1 MRKLIL
7 TAVSVIA
14 LTSAAAADERG
25 SVIETPRAIAP
36 ASVSVAATAEGE
48 DAGANTALDGSDAV
62 TVMNAR
68 ILGGDG
74 GTLGPVRDLMIDEN
88 GNVGFV
94 LVEVGGFGVVPYLIA
109 MPIETFDRSYGSN
122 GALTL
127 TTQQT
132 EWELSG
138 LPPFAI
144 GNQDYRLFSEQSG
157 SFEGVAALDAET
169 TGDPI

>member
-1 MRKLIL
+1 MRKLVLTTASLVAL
-7 TAVSVIA
+7 TA
-14 LTSAAAADERG
+14 AAVADERG

-36 ASVSVAATAEGE
+36 ASISVADATEVDG
-48 DAGANTALDGSDAV
+48 AGANTAIDGGDAM

-68 ILGGDG
+68 ILGADG
-74 GTLGPVRDLMIDEN
+74 GSLGPVRDLMIDEN

-94 LVEVGGFGVVPYLIA
+94 LIDVGGFGLVPYLIA
-109 MPIETFDRSYGSN
+109 MPIETFDRSHGSD

-127 TTQQT
+127 TARQT

-144 GNQDYRLFSEQSG
+144 GKQDYRLFSEQAG
-157 SFEGVAALDAET
+157 TFEGLAALDAET

>member
-1 MRKLIL
+1 MRKIIL
-7 TAVSVIA
+7 TAVSLVA
-14 LTSAAAADERG
+14 LTAAAAADERG

-36 ASVSVAATAEGE
+36 ASASATATTEVDG
-48 DAGANTALDGSDAV
+48 AGANTALDGSDAMR
-62 TVMNAR
+62 VMNAR
-68 ILGGDG
+68 VLDADG
-74 GTLGPVRDLMIDEN
+74 GSLGPVRDLMIDEH

-94 LVEVGGFGVVPYLIA
+94 LIDVGGFGVVPYLIA
-109 MPIETFDRSYGSN
+109 MPIETFDRGHGSD

-127 TTQQT
+127 TAHQT

-138 LPPFAI
+138 LAPFAI
-144 GNQDYRLFSEQSG
+144 ERRDYRLYSEQTG